1 MLQTFRQ
8 LDRLLRGEATTI
20 DALREGVRVSA
31 SSLIGIIFLL
41 GATYGACMGMFAVTG
56 SGSNSWMQIVASM
69 VKLPML
75 FLYTLAITFP
85 SLYVFNALVGSRLT
99 FTSLIRL
106 LVGAMAVMMAVLASL
121 GPIIAFFALSTTSYA
136 FMVVLNV
143 LVCAA
148 AGILGLSFLLQTL
161 HRIGLAEAMPPSL
174 PEPAYSQDT
183 PSDTGSPD
191 YLGVLPARVGAPGAL
206 DAIARQHPQSRNVRS
221 VFRIWIVVFGL
232 VGAQMSW
239 VMRPFIGAPNKE
251 FTFFR
256 ERQGNFFEGVITK
269 IKDLASPS
277 DSKKPSRN
285 R

>member
-56 SGSNSWMQIVASM
+56 SGSNSWMQIIASM

-143 LVCAA
+143 IVCAA

-161 HRIGLAEAMPPSL
+161 HRIGLAEATPPPL
-174 PEPAYSQDT
+174 PETETSSIGEADA
-183 PSDTGSPD
+183 PD
-191 YLGVLPARVGAPGAL
+191 FAGMLPARVGAPGAL

-239 VMRPFIGAPNKE
+239 VMRPFIGAPDKQ

-269 IKDLASPS
+269 IKDLASPGE
-277 DSKKPSRN
+277 SKKPSRN